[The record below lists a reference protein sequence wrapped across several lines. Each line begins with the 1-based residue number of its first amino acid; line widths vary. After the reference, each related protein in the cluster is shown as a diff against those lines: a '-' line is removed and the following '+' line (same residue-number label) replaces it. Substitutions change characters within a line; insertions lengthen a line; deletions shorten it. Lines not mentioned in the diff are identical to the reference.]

1 MQFGAERQQADA
13 SDVLHLRYNF
23 VWQAAWYDL
32 HDGFTTLI
40 HSFIEENKA
49 MFSQQRAIHIVLV
62 LIMVSTH
69 QQELGNMGIPVMLQC
84 PDHVLEDGWHRC
96 RDSKSSLPF
105 DGILLLLRS
114 AGPC

>member
-1 MQFGAERQQADA
+1 
-13 SDVLHLRYNF
+13 

-62 LIMVSTH
+62 LIMVR
-69 QQELGNMGIPVMLQC
+69 PVNHCWDHDYYPLATLC
-84 PDHVLEDGWHRC
+84 PDHTY
-96 RDSKSSLPF
+96 
-105 DGILLLLRS
+105 
-114 AGPC
+114 AGPVSGACSERIDVQLPVVEARMPNTFLLDILSISKQRWPLIAKRI